1 MPPGS
6 SFPTQRHLTDLTP
19 LFVELSEMIPFVLA
33 NELADEGR
41 VEDPAIAQQAAALYR
56 QAWKSEVTTRV

>member
-1 MPPGS
+1 
-6 SFPTQRHLTDLTP
+6 
-19 LFVELSEMIPFVLA
+19 MIPFVLA